1 MRRGQKDHHHFAEE
15 AIKENIMIEDKELE
29 KVNLARLTKREAVF
43 TRLDVTLGKE
53 ATNELRKLYA
63 TYDERLY
70 IWLAGLWNADIGGF
84 YYSNSARD
92 NEEFLPDV
100 ESTAQVW
107 YFATLSKMFDHVGGW
122 QNALP
127 ESIKT
132 KMLDFVIGLQS
143 SDDGFFY
150 HKQWGSDIPLSR
162 RGRDLQ
168 WSTGIIEKL
177 GAKPLYDTPNGK
189 LGSIGAP
196 ESAKITHKG
205 ESKNAASP
213 EHLRSLSA
221 FREYLNALDLKNNS
235 YSVGNLLNSQSGQI
249 KAAGDDFCKLLA
261 DHLASN
267 QNPKSGVFS
276 DTLDHLAIN
285 GLMKNAELLVRLGYP
300 IPRGNEAIKSVIE
313 MTLETTVSPPSMNHV
328 CSIYNCWVLIHLLI
342 KNAKETEGEVRA
354 AELRKIVYERAPEL
368 IAVTAKKMEIFRK
381 PDGGFSFGPR
391 SSCPTS
397 QGVPV
402 AIPGSAE
409 SDVNA
414 TILLSGG
421 TLSHINA
428 VFEADDLCLY
438 CKEDGDL
445 FLSLLSKN

>member
-1 MRRGQKDHHHFAEE
+1 MLNYSETCDMNEIMKNNEEYGQ
-15 AIKENIMIEDKELE
+15 IR
-29 KVNLARLTKREAVF
+29 LAREAARNAVF
-43 TRLDVTLGKE
+43 ERLDKTVGKA
-53 ATNELRKLYA
+53 ATDELRALYA

-70 IWLAGLWNADIGGF
+70 IWLAALWNGEVGGF

-92 NEEFLPDV
+92 NDEFFPDV

-107 YFATLSKMFDHVGGW
+107 YFATLAKMFDHVGGW

-127 ESIKT
+127 ESIKE
-132 KMLDFVIGLQS
+132 KMLNFVINLQS
-143 SDDGFFY
+143 SEDGFFY

-189 LGSIGAP
+189 LGALGAP
-196 ESAKITHKG
+196 ATAKRVKVG
-205 ESKNAASP
+205 DSKNAASP

-221 FREYLNALDLKNNS
+221 FKDYLNSLNLKTES
-235 YSVGNLLNSQSGQI
+235 YSVGNLLNSQSEQI
-249 KAAGDDFCKLLA
+249 KAAGEDFCKLLA
-261 DHLASN
+261 DHLASI
-267 QNPKSGVFS
+267 QDPETGVFS
-276 DTLDHLAIN
+276 DTLDHYAMN
-285 GLMKNAELLVRLGYP
+285 GLMKNSELLVRLGYP
-300 IPRGNEAIKSVIE
+300 IPHGNEAMKSVLKIA
-313 MTLETTVSPPSMNHV
+313 LSPTVTPPSMNHV
-328 CSIYNCWVLIHLLI
+328 CSIYNCWVLIDLLI
-342 KNAKETEGEVRA
+342 NNAKKTEGDARA
-354 AELRKIVYERAPEL
+354 EELRRIVYDNAVDLLRATKRNM
-368 IAVTAKKMEIFRK
+368 AVFRK
-381 PDGGFSFGPR
+381 PDGGFSFGPN

-402 AIPGSAE
+402 AIPKSPE

-421 TLSHINA
+421 TISHINA

-438 CKEDGDL
+438 CKEDGEQ
-445 FLSLLSKN
+445 FIKLLCND

>member
-1 MRRGQKDHHHFAEE
+1 MKETILSKEE
-15 AIKENIMIEDKELE
+15 RE
-29 KVNLARLTKREAVF
+29 KVTLARQAARNAVF
-43 TRLDVTLGKE
+43 ERLDRTVGKE
-53 ATNELRKLYA
+53 ATDELRALYR

-70 IWLAGLWNADIGGF
+70 IWLAALWNAEVGGF

-92 NEEFLPDV
+92 NEQFLPDV

-107 YFATLSKMFDHVGGW
+107 YFATLSKMFDHLGGW

-127 ESIKT
+127 EKIKE
-132 KMLDFVIGLQS
+132 KMLDFVINLQS

-189 LGSIGAP
+189 SGSIGAP
-196 ESAKITHKG
+196 ASAKAMREG
-205 ESKNAASP
+205 ESKNAVSP
-213 EHLRSLSA
+213 EHLHSLSA
-221 FREYLNALDLKNNS
+221 FKEYLDALDFKNNS
-235 YSVGNLLNSQSGQI
+235 YSVGNLLNSQAEQI
-249 KAAGDDFCKLLA
+249 KSAGDDFCKLLA

-267 QNPKSGVFS
+267 QNPETGVFS
-276 DTLDHLAIN
+276 DTLDHQAVN

-300 IPRGNEAIKSVIE
+300 IPHGNEAIKSVIE
-313 MTLETTVSPPSMNHV
+313 MTLATTITPPSMNHV
-328 CSIYNCWVLIHLLI
+328 CSIYNCWVLIDLLI
-342 KNAKETEGEVRA
+342 NNAKKTEGEERA

-368 IAVTAKKMEIFRK
+368 IAVTAKKMEVFRK

-391 SSCPTS
+391 GSCPTS

-402 AIPGSAE
+402 AIPGSPE

-428 VFEADDLCLY
+428 VFEADDLQLY
-438 CKEDGDL
+438 CKEDGEQ
-445 FLSLLSKN
+445 FIKLLNRQSSKSITE

>member
-1 MRRGQKDHHHFAEE
+1 MTAKEE
-15 AIKENIMIEDKELE
+15 YKRIG
-29 KVNLARLTKREAVF
+29 LARCAARDVVF
-43 TRLDVTLGKE
+43 ERLDKTIGVP
-53 ATNELRKLYA
+53 ATNELRSLYA
-63 TYDERLY
+63 NYDERLY
-70 IWLAGLWNADIGGF
+70 IWLAGLWNAEVGGF

-92 NEEFLPDV
+92 NEQFLPDV

-107 YFATLSKMFDHVGGW
+107 YFATLSKMFDHLGGW

-127 ESIKT
+127 DSIKT

-189 LGSIGAP
+189 PGSLGAP
-196 ESAKITHKG
+196 KAAKAAVKS

-221 FREYLNALDLKNNS
+221 FKEYLNVLDFKNNS
-235 YSVGNLLNSQSGQI
+235 YSAGNLLNSQAEQI
-249 KAAGDDFCKLLA
+249 KAAGEDFCKLLA

-267 QNPKSGVFS
+267 QNPQSGVFS

-300 IPRGNEAIKSVIE
+300 IPHGNEALQSVIE
-313 MTLETTVSPPSMNHV
+313 MTLATTITPPSMNHV
-328 CSIYNCWVLIHLLI
+328 CSIYNCWVLIDLLI
-342 KNAKETEGEVRA
+342 NNAKKTEGDERA
-354 AELRKIVYERAPEL
+354 AELRAIVYEHAPQL
-368 IAVTAKKMEIFRK
+368 IAVTAQKMEVFRK
-381 PDGGFSFGPR
+381 SDGGFSFGPR
-391 SSCPTS
+391 GSCPTS

-438 CKEDGDL
+438 CKEDGEQ
-445 FLSLLSKN
+445 FIKLLNDTKNV

>member
-1 MRRGQKDHHHFAEE
+1 M
-15 AIKENIMIEDKELE
+15 KENAMRTKEYE
-29 KVNLARLTKREAVF
+29 QIRLARQAAQSAVF
-43 TRLDVTLGKE
+43 ERLDKTVGKK
-53 ATNELRKLYA
+53 TTDELRALYA

-70 IWLAGLWNADIGGF
+70 IWLAGLWNADVGGF

-92 NEEFLPDV
+92 NDGFFPDV

-107 YFATLSKMFDHVGGW
+107 YFATLAKMFDHVGGW

-127 ESIKT
+127 ENIKE

-150 HKQWGSDIPLSR
+150 HKQWGSDIPISR

-177 GAKPLYDTPNGK
+177 DAKPLYDTPNGK
-189 LGSIGAP
+189 SGSIGAP
-196 ESAKITHKG
+196 ASAKVIREG
-205 ESKNAASP
+205 ESKNATSP
-213 EHLRSLSA
+213 EHLSSLSA
-221 FREYLNALDLKNNS
+221 FKEYLDALDLKNNS
-235 YSVGNLLNSQSGQI
+235 YSMGNLLNSQSGQI

-267 QNPKSGVFS
+267 QNPKTGVFS
-276 DTLDHLAIN
+276 DTLDHQAVN
-285 GLMKNAELLVRLGYP
+285 GLMKNAELLVRLGLP
-300 IPRGNEAIKSVIE
+300 IPHGNEAIKSVIE
-313 MTLETTVSPPSMNHV
+313 MTLATTIAPPSMNHV
-328 CSIYNCWVLIHLLI
+328 CSIYNCWVLIDLLI
-342 KNAKETEGEVRA
+342 NNAKKTEGNERA
-354 AELRKIVYERAPEL
+354 TELRKIVYENAAEL

-391 SSCPTS
+391 SSCATS

-428 VFEADDLCLY
+428 VFEADDLQLY
-438 CKEDGDL
+438 CKEDGEQ
-445 FLSLLSKN
+445 FIKLLNCQSNI

>member
-1 MRRGQKDHHHFAEE
+1 MKETILSKEE
-15 AIKENIMIEDKELE
+15 RE
-29 KVNLARLTKREAVF
+29 KATLAREAVRNSVF
-43 TRLDVTLGKE
+43 SRLDITIGKA
-53 ATNELRKLYA
+53 ATDELRALYR

-70 IWLAGLWNADIGGF
+70 IWLAALWNAEVGGF

-92 NEEFLPDV
+92 NDGFLPDV

-107 YFATLSKMFDHVGGW
+107 YFATLSKMFDHLGGW

-127 ESIKT
+127 EKIKE
-132 KMLDFVIGLQS
+132 KMLDFVINLQS

-189 LGSIGAP
+189 HGSIGAP
-196 ESAKITHKG
+196 KSAKAVR
-205 ESKNAASP
+205 EADSKNAASP

-221 FREYLNALDLKNNS
+221 FKDYLAGLDLKNNS
-235 YSVGNLLNSQSGQI
+235 YSVGNLLNSQAEQI
-249 KAAGDDFCKLLA
+249 KAAGADFCKLLA

-267 QNPKSGVFS
+267 QNPETGVFS

-300 IPRGNEAIKSVIE
+300 IPHGNEAIRSVIE
-313 MTLETTVSPPSMNHV
+313 MTLETTITPPSMNHV
-328 CSIYNCWVLIHLLI
+328 CSIYNCWVLIDLLI
-342 KNAKETEGEVRA
+342 NNAKKTEGEERA
-354 AELRKIVYERAPEL
+354 AELRKIVYERAAEL
-368 IAVTAKKMEIFRK
+368 IAITAKKMEVFRK

-397 QGVPV
+397 QGVPA

-414 TILLSGG
+414 TVLLSGG

-428 VFEADDLCLY
+428 VFEAEDLQLY
-438 CKEDGDL
+438 CKEDGEQ
-445 FLSLLSKN
+445 FIKLLNCQSNI